1 MDRARYGG
9 IISVIQMLMIQ
20 KPTEDSYNSQH
31 IINMFLPL
39 ELIGYGWGHYQ
50 EERHERHKEDRILTM
65 DEGFV

>member
-1 MDRARYGG
+1 
-9 IISVIQMLMIQ
+9 MLMIQ
-20 KPTEDSYNSQH
+20 KPIEDSYNSQH

-50 EERHERHKEDRILTM
+50 EEIYEEHKKGSILPI